1 MKTISYAKLQ
11 KNYAGEYI
19 AREDNKILAH
29 AKTYS
34 QLTKKLIQQHI
45 NRTKITIGF
54 VPPKK
59 TICIYAL

>member
-19 AREDNKILAH
+19 ARENGHIVAF

-34 QLTKKLIQQHI
+34 QLIKKLAQKHI
-45 NRTKITIGF
+45 DRKNLTLGF
-54 VPPKK
+54 VPPEI
-59 TICIYAL
+59 TICIYAC